1 MFEVKSYLTG
11 TPGGT
16 HPSIVVEET
25 RKGTEREVQMIRVD
39 AGGDAGVVDPASTFR
54 IAFGGEVTGD
64 IPALPLGGSTCLG
77 SKKAKQIITTSTAD
91 TSGVGGDDSV
101 SHLTTF
107 ALLYEGHAT
116 GSLIANGVSCEDTA
130 HEIASELM
138 KLPPLYEVDVSG
150 ESSDAGD
157 EGCVWVVTF
166 LSVMGNPEIMK
177 VQAWNSGE
185 SAGPAQSVTVGDEY
199 SIIRDTVAVTQP
211 ENFKGDD
218 NLIQA
223 ELSKLPIG
231 EVTVSPANATPDS
244 SGQCAWLVTFETKA
258 GDVPPLEVSG
268 SGGSSSDFSTSADLN
283 AGNTVMVIDDVVRG
297 SSVSVSGDFRLD
309 YDGQLTGYLP
319 HDASAELLRS
329 SLHALPNTGHVDV
342 VRIGPDVNNV
352 SVLDFPCLSF
362 TLL

>member
-1 MFEVKSYLTG
+1 MFEVTSYLTG
-11 TPGGT
+11 TSGET
-16 HPSIVVEET
+16 SIVVEET

-39 AGGDAGVVDPASTFR
+39 AGSGVVDPASSFR

-91 TSGVGGDDSV
+91 TSGVGGDDTV

-116 GSLIANGVSCEDTA
+116 GSITANGASCEDTA
-130 HEIASELM
+130 HDIASELM
-138 KLPPLYEVDVSG
+138 KLPPLYEVHVSG
-150 ESSDAGD
+150 ERSGAGD
-157 EGCVWVVTF
+157 EGCVWTVTF

-185 SAGPAQSVTVGDEY
+185 SAGPSQAVTVGDEY
-199 SIIRDTVAVTQP
+199 SIIRDTVAITQP

-218 NLIQA
+218 NLIHA

-244 SGQCAWLVTFETKA
+244 SGQCAWLVTFESLA
-258 GDVPPLEVSG
+258 GNVPPLEVSG
-268 SGGSSSDFSTSADLN
+268 PGGSSSDFSTSAELY
-283 AGNTVMVIDDVVRG
+283 AGNTVSVIDDVVRG
-297 SSVSVSGDFRLD
+297 TCECPRICVSPCS
-309 YDGQLTGYLP
+309 
-319 HDASAELLRS
+319 
-329 SLHALPNTGHVDV
+329 N
-342 VRIGPDVNNV
+342 
-352 SVLDFPCLSF
+352 SVLCTDTHNRTDSGTRLWRFQVGIRWAAHGIPSPRCISRVIEVLHSCF
-362 TLL
+362 AERGSR